1 MEADLGHAHTPY
13 YVVQNLVTNLLELD
27 TCRTAPE
34 REHALM
40 QHITDLKL
48 RERMFL
54 LNDLLGTHVRKF
66 FFLHPFIIV
75 TYQEMWIKF
84 EDNSYCLVLQI
95 LP

>member
-1 MEADLGHAHTPY
+1 MGHAHTPY

-54 LNDLLGTHVRKF
+54 LNDLLGTHVSEI
-66 FFLHPFIIV
+66 FFLHPFIV
-75 TYQEMWIKF
+75 STYVRPLNEVAKSF
-84 EDNSYCLVLQI
+84 SRL
-95 LP
+95 

>member
-1 MEADLGHAHTPY
+1 MGHAHTPY

-54 LNDLLGTHVRKF
+54 LNDLLGTHVSDF
-66 FFLHPFIIV
+66 FLFLHPFIV
-75 TYQEMWIKF
+75 STYVRPLNEVAKSF
-84 EDNSYCLVLQI
+84 SRL
-95 LP
+95 

>member
-1 MEADLGHAHTPY
+1 MGHAHTPY

-54 LNDLLGTHVRKF
+54 LNDLLGTHVSEF
-66 FFLHPFIIV
+66 FFLRRLICC
-75 TYQEMWIKF
+75 TYVRPLNEVAKNF
-84 EDNSYCLVLQI
+84 SRL
-95 LP
+95 

>member
-1 MEADLGHAHTPY
+1 MGHAHTPY

-54 LNDLLGTHVRKF
+54 LNDLLGTHVSEF
-66 FFLHPFIIV
+66 FFVFAPSYLLHVRSTFERSSKEFLSFMNGSM
-75 TYQEMWIKF
+75 YQ
-84 EDNSYCLVLQI
+84 
-95 LP
+95 

>member
-66 FFLHPFIIV
+66 FLHPFIIV
-75 TYQEMWIKF
+75 STYVRPLNEVTKSF
-84 EDNSYCLVLQI
+84 SRL
-95 LP
+95 